1 MDKEN
6 VEPFGIEWRKEMQK
20 MTKDDIINL
29 FETVCK
35 KNIRLENLLW
45 KTELKRY
52 YQPSLASRTTV

>member
-52 YQPSLASRTTV
+52 YQP